1 MLLKLLSLVQSTPM
15 NTIPIIA
22 LLTDFGQSDAYV
34 GTMKGVILSIC
45 PAARLVDLTHTISPQ
60 NVRQAAYVLLTA
72 YRYFPAHTVFLV
84 VVDPGV
90 GTDRAPVAVQTSQGL
105 YVAPD
110 NGVLSYVLRHLT
122 PYQAVTLHNPAY
134 HLPEVSRTFHGRDI
148 FSPAAA
154 HLANG
159 VPISEL
165 GPAAPILHQLPDPV
179 LQIASG
185 QARGEILHIDHF
197 GNLISSI
204 GHLAWTDSGRLVLDP
219 QFGSDHP
226 ALPPLDPQICRISL
240 GGQTIHA
247 IHRTYGAVPP
257 DTLTALVGSSGQLE
271 IGVNQGSAA
280 HMLDLS
286 PGDPIMLDFGA
297 RQE

>member
-1 MLLKLLSLVQSTPM
+1 M

-45 PAARLVDLTHTISPQ
+45 PAARLVDLTHTIPPQ
-60 NVRQAAYVLLTA
+60 NIRQAAYVLLTA

-90 GTDRAPVAVQTSQGL
+90 GTDRAPIAVHTSQGL
-105 YVAPD
+105 YIAPD

-122 PYQAVTLHNPAY
+122 PYQAVTLHHPAY
-134 HLPEVSRTFHGRDI
+134 RLPEVSRTFHGRDI

-165 GPAAPILHQLPDPV
+165 GSAAPTLHQLPDPA
-179 LQIASG
+179 LQITSG
-185 QARGEILHIDHF
+185 QVRGEVLHIDHF
-197 GNLISSI
+197 GNVISSI
-204 GHLAWTDSGRLVLDP
+204 GHLSWTDSGQLDLAP
-219 QFGSDHP
+219 QFGSDHSV
-226 ALPPLDPQICRISL
+226 LPPLDPAICRIRL
-240 GGQTIHA
+240 GEHTIHA
-247 IHRTYGAVPP
+247 IHRTYSTVPP
-257 DTLTALVGSSGQLE
+257 GMLAALVGSSGQIE

-286 PGDPIMLDFGA
+286 PGDPVILDFGA